1 MQVDALKRFSLQENW
16 VIICWQW
23 VQGCKPPEEK
33 MDVSTPPSD
42 TSPTNSYPGASESL
56 IPWLKA
62 FSSENQNGGANGM
75 SMSMSRTSSGLP
87 PLHVKRA
94 GSASAPVTPPISS
107 PRAANPVKPEWDA
120 VVRDGLPEYPNH
132 PLAWTQHS
140 FLAAAAVAAQ
150 AATGGGGSSQSH
162 LWSGYCDTPEGARTP
177 VEGYSESHVAPA
189 TALEFVCSPN
199 SGKWTNGVRV
209 RMGGPVGG
217 SASTASRI
225 TGRVFGDTGVGG
237 PFRPPQSD
245 GVDDTFSHQWRNP
258 MQKSISV
265 PVSPVSSRMRS
276 VMGDRLARCPPEL
289 DLDRGPVQRLG
300 ALWELDSAP
309 EVVGS
314 KRKVTAD
321 HLELTLGNSSLRA
334 L

>member
-1 MQVDALKRFSLQENW
+1 M
-16 VIICWQW
+16 
-23 VQGCKPPEEK
+23 
-33 MDVSTPPSD
+33 STPSSD

-62 FSSENQNGGANGM
+62 FSSGNQNSGANGLV
-75 SMSMSRTSSGLP
+75 SMSSNTSGLP
-87 PLHVKRA
+87 PLHVRRA

-107 PRAANPVKPEWDA
+107 PRAANLVKPDWDA
-120 VVRDGLPEYPNH
+120 LGRDGLPEYPNH
-132 PLAWTQHS
+132 SLAWTQHS

-150 AATGGGGSSQSH
+150 AATGASNQPH
-162 LWSGYCDTPEGARTP
+162 LWSGYCDTPDGARTP
-177 VEGYSESHVAPA
+177 VEGYSDSHVPPV
-189 TALEFVCSPN
+189 TALEFANVCSPN

-217 SASTASRI
+217 SASNTSKT
-225 TGRVFGDTGVGG
+225 TGRVFGDLGGGSVGA
-237 PFRPPQSD
+237 PRD
-245 GVDDTFSHQWRNP
+245 ETFSHQWRNP

-276 VMGDRLARCPPEL
+276 VMGDRLARCPSEL
-289 DLDRGPVQRLG
+289 DLDRGPAQRLG

-321 HLELTLGNSSLRA
+321 YLELTLGNSSLRA

>member
-1 MQVDALKRFSLQENW
+1 M
-16 VIICWQW
+16 
-23 VQGCKPPEEK
+23 
-33 MDVSTPPSD
+33 STPPSD
-42 TSPTNSYPGASESL
+42 TSPTNSYPGTGESL

-62 FSSENQNGGANGM
+62 FSSGNQHSGSNGTMNM
-75 SMSMSRTSSGLP
+75 SSATSGLP
-87 PLHVKRA
+87 PLHVKRP

-107 PRAANPVKPEWDA
+107 PRASNPVKPDWDA

-150 AATGGGGSSQSH
+150 AATGASNHTH

-177 VEGYSESHVAPA
+177 VEGYSESHVPPT
-189 TALEFVCSPN
+189 TALEFANACSPN

-217 SASTASRI
+217 SASNTSRI
-225 TGRVFGDTGVGG
+225 TGRVFGDMGGG
-237 PFRPPQSD
+237 PYGNPQSD
-245 GVDDTFSHQWRNP
+245 HGVDHETFSHQWRNP

-276 VMGDRLARCPPEL
+276 VMGDRFARCPPEL

-314 KRKVTAD
+314 KRKVTTD
-321 HLELTLGNSSLRA
+321 YLELTLGNSSLRA